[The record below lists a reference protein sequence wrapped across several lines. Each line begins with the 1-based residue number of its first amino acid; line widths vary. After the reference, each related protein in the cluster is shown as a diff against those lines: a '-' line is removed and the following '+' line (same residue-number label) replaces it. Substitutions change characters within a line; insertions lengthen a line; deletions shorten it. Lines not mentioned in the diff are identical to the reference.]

1 MGAATPVGLE
11 VADKRVFAWAVDWPG
26 WCRAGR
32 TDEDALE
39 ALATYLDRFAPVVA
53 RAGLRLPKT
62 AGDRFDVR
70 ERVKGD
76 ATTEFGAPGAVAKS
90 DREKVTPAVARR
102 HVALLEAAWAVLD
115 EIAANSPPT
124 LRKGP
129 RGGGR
134 DRDKMLGHVVDA
146 EAAYS
151 RKIGVK
157 YKPPA
162 FDDAGAVKAAR
173 AEIVAVLGATSDGT
187 PLVPK
192 GWPPRYAARRFV
204 WHVLD
209 HAWEMED
216 KRP

>member
-11 VADKRVFAWAVDWPG
+11 VADKRVFAWVPDWPG
-26 WCRAGR
+26 WCRAGK
-32 TDEDALE
+32 TEEEALE
-39 ALATYLDRFAPVVA
+39 ALATYLDRFAPVVT
-53 RAGLRLPKT
+53 RAGLKLPGT

-76 ATTEFGAPGAVAKS
+76 ATTEFGAPGAVAES

-115 EIAANSPPT
+115 GVAAKSPAT
-124 LRKGP
+124 LKKGP

-134 DRDKMLGHVVDA
+134 DRDKMLAHVVDA
-146 EAAYS
+146 ESSYA

-162 FDDAGAVKAAR
+162 FDDAAALKAAR
-173 AEIVAVLGATSDGT
+173 AEIVAVLGETSDGT
-187 PLVPK
+187 PAVPK
-192 GWPPRYAARRFV
+192 GWPPRYAARRLV